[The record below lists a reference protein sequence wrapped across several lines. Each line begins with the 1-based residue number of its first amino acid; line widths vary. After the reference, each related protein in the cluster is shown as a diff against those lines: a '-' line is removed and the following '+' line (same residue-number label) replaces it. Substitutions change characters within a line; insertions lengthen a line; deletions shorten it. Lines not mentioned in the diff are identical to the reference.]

1 MRGVCLYLKNG
12 HSLGRVATSGYRHGR
27 QKPKLQIKMVAS
39 PRNQFSDSAEGPSFG
54 EISFSRNIQDF
65 DLGVTQLLC
74 LGLEAET
81 VSTRHMRQGFDRLQ

>member
-39 PRNQFSDSAEGPSFG
+39 PGFGPIFAIVARNGAVFG
-54 EISFSRNIQDF
+54 IGGFEFW
-65 DLGVTQLLC
+65 DLNLHV
-74 LGLEAET
+74 
-81 VSTRHMRQGFDRLQ
+81 